1 MVPHFYF
8 HTLYEPYHAFNPP
21 VPVLIYSLFPIWRLQ
36 NVNVKEYYRSLVYNT
51 VCFLNLI

>member
-51 VCFLNLI
+51 VCFFNLI